1 MSYPL
6 WLQLS
11 LLKPPYDT
19 AVIAMIVRCTG
30 ASESDSS
37 QKVQEW
43 VGEVVG
49 VHWVSSSLCRPSYQL
64 LMDEQVSKVA
74 L

>member
-1 MSYPL
+1 MAYPL

-11 LLKPPYDT
+11 LLKPPYGT
-19 AVIAMIVRCTG
+19 AVMAMIVRCTG
-30 ASESDSS
+30 ASESDSY

-49 VHWVSSSLCRPSYQL
+49 GALGQQQSLQAKLP
-64 LMDEQVSKVA
+64 A
-74 L
+74 ANG